1 MRVLPRSITG
11 PAVLVLS
18 AGSAFA
24 ADSVNGRYDA
34 TINLDGTV
42 VPFRL
47 DISGEGNT
55 LAGTLY
61 NGDDKETTT
70 DASLANGAITL
81 NFEHYLTKIVATSK
95 DGKLEGKVLGRFSRD
110 TYISEVPF
118 AATPHVDHAA
128 IQGSVPSISGTW
140 EIEYESA
147 KGEKAWHFI
156 VKQNGA
162 DVSASILRIDGDT
175 GALDGS
181 YRDGKFALSH
191 FDGSRPLVAE
201 VTPQPDGT
209 LQLQVERR
217 VHARQ

>member
-81 NFEHYLTKIVATSK
+81 NFEHYLTKIVATS
-95 DGKLEGKVLGRFSRD
+95 RRSCRD
-110 TYISEVPF
+110 PGQR
-118 AATPHVDHAA
+118 ALH
-128 IQGSVPSISGTW
+128 
-140 EIEYESA
+140 
-147 KGEKAWHFI
+147 
-156 VKQNGA
+156 
-162 DVSASILRIDGDT
+162 LRNMGD
-175 GALDGS
+175 
-181 YRDGKFALSH
+181 
-191 FDGSRPLVAE
+191 
-201 VTPQPDGT
+201 
-209 LQLQVERR
+209 
-217 VHARQ
+217 